1 MLICLVLSV
10 EEKQGIIEVTEKR
23 ERAATTT
30 LLDPWQQALTRGRFE
45 ATRWCLPKSQVHKRL
60 TKILRLNIS
69 QQDHKEQLSLPRSS
83 ATKSTG
89 SSSWTTSRAVALMIY
104 CWAVS
109 LTTTSSW
116 GRHRRLSR
124 HLKQTLQ
131 KCHPKPQMSSSWC
144 QKRRSHKSHHSP
156 SSASLWTSLQNKCRP
171 DVKLF
176 QKRGKRVLTHFRP
189 KPPSSD
195 WNTVS

>member
-1 MLICLVLSV
+1 MLVCLVLSV

-89 SSSWTTSRAVALMIY
+89 SSSWTTSRAVALMMY

-116 GRHRRLSR
+116 GRHRLLSR

-131 KCHPKPQMSSSWC
+131 KYVTPSRRCRARGARRGEVTRVTTVLHLLVCEHLYKISVAQMWSYF
-144 QKRRSHKSHHSP
+144 RRE
-156 SSASLWTSLQNKCRP
+156 
-171 DVKLF
+171 
-176 QKRGKRVLTHFRP
+176 GKE
-189 KPPSSD
+189 S
-195 WNTVS
+195 